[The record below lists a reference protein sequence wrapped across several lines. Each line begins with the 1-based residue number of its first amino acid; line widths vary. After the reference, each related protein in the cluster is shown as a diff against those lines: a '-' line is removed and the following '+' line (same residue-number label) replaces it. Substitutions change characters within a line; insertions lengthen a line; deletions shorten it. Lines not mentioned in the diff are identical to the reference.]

1 MRIGSKRLTK
11 KEEELW
17 KVFSNEIVYGDLLKF
32 MFRVTA
38 QEKENKALESL
49 NKNLYDKCIAW
60 FELYKIIE
68 DEVHDIIDSQEE
80 IQ

>member
-1 MRIGSKRLTK
+1 MKLRNKRLTK

-38 QEKENKALESL
+38 KEHENKTLELL

-68 DEVHDIIDSQEE
+68 DEVHDMIDSQEDV
-80 IQ
+80 Q